1 MQAIKPS
8 VAKEN
13 KDELLTSADSL
24 IMKQLKAK
32 GIIFSNDNSVALL
45 TSGQEK
51 FDDLFLAI
59 EKAKESIHMEYFNFR
74 NDSINDELIKRLAKK
89 AAEGVEVRAIFD
101 GFGNASNNRPMRKKH
116 LKAIRNQGIEIYEFK
131 PVEFPWIHDVFNRDH
146 RKIVI
151 IDGKIAYTGA

>member
-13 KDELLTSADSL
+13 KDELSTSADSL

-59 EKAKESIHMEYFNFR
+59 EKAKESIHME
-74 NDSINDELIKRLAKK
+74 
-89 AAEGVEVRAIFD
+89 
-101 GFGNASNNRPMRKKH
+101 
-116 LKAIRNQGIEIYEFK
+116 
-131 PVEFPWIHDVFNRDH
+131 
-146 RKIVI
+146 
-151 IDGKIAYTGA
+151 

>member
-13 KDELLTSADSL
+13 KDELSTSSDSL

-32 GIIFSNDNSVALL
+32 GITFSNDNSVALL

-101 GFGNASNNRPMRKKH
+101 LS
-116 LKAIRNQGIEIYEFK
+116 L
-131 PVEFPWIHDVFNRDH
+131 IH
-146 RKIVI
+146 I
-151 IDGKIAYTGA
+151 